1 MVLPRKWKVV
11 ASAMSAA
18 VAFSATSAI
27 AQEGE
32 DEEAESSTV
41 IEEAVDISTL
51 TPLDASVE
59 SAVATLLQADDEPEV
74 ESPFDS
80 AISAESVEEE
90 SQPSVESESIPSA
103 ESVSVESAE
112 SVDSPDSVDSPESVD
127 SVSVPSAESVSVES
141 SD

>member
-27 AQEGE
+27 AQEGD

-59 SAVATLLQADDEPEV
+59 STVAALLQADDEPEV

-112 SVDSPDSVDSPESVD
+112 SIESPESVE
-127 SVSVPSAESVSVES
+127 SISVPSADSVSVES